1 MEELIL
7 ASTLLTAC
15 RRITSALLITGFV
28 AAQTTRSVW
37 DGVYTSEQAA
47 RGSALYAA
55 NCASCHGSALGGGE
69 SAPPLTG
76 GEFSSNWNG
85 LTVGD
90 LFERIRIS
98 MPADRP
104 GKLTREQDADVLA
117 YMLSVSEFPAGKT
130 ELPRQT
136 EVLKQIRIEAKP

>member
-1 MEELIL
+1 LIL
-7 ASTLLTAC
+7 G
-15 RRITSALLITGFV
+15 TGPT

-37 DGVYTSEQAA
+37 DGVFTAEQAQ

-55 NCASCHGSALGGGE
+55 NCASCHGTALGGGE

-76 GEFSSNWNG
+76 GEFFSNWNG

-104 GKLTREQDADVLA
+104 GKLTRAEDADVLA
-117 YMLSVSEFPAGKT
+117 FMLSVSEFPAGKV
-130 ELPRQT
+130 ELDRQT
-136 EVLKQIRIEAKP
+136 EALKQIRIEAKP

>member
-1 MEELIL
+1 M
-7 ASTLLTAC
+7 
-15 RRITSALLITGFV
+15 
-28 AAQTTRSVW
+28 RSVW

-47 RGSALYAA
+47 RGGALYAN
-55 NCASCHGSALGGGE
+55 NCASCHGTALTGGE

-104 GKLTREQDADVLA
+104 GRLTREQDADVVA
-117 YMLSVSEFPAGKT
+117 FMLSVSQFPPGKT
-130 ELPRQT
+130 ELARQT
-136 EVLKQIRIEAKP
+136 EVLKQIRFDPKPDVKK